1 MFLFFVGVEFI
12 DVLGVL
18 VRRLGALSTFVSLL
32 PPMPFFCFDAEPSAT
47 LFFGD
52 DFIVD
57 ALLVSFLGDDFD
69 VSDGFVAEDFG
80 LGLWPCFLLGVCW
93 FVVPFALLEEG
104 DLAVVLEYK
113 NAYCINLSLKKIEK
127 IFYYIHVVSL
137 KINYLFALTN
147 WHDF

>member
-1 MFLFFVGVEFI
+1 MFLFFVGEEFI

-113 NAYCINLSLKKIEK
+113 NAHCINFSLKKIEK
-127 IFYYIHVVSL
+127 IFYYIHMVSL
-137 KINYLFALTN
+137 KKNYLFALTN
-147 WHDF
+147 